1 MSCEMKVHLH
11 LLRLKPSC
19 CRCEVEARCRLIEAS
34 IDSID
39 TDAGISIRSI
49 LERLLGS

>member
-11 LLRLKPSC
+11 LSRLKPSC
-19 CRCEVEARCRLIEAS
+19 CRCEVDTRCRLIDA
-34 IDSID
+34 SID
-39 TDAGISIRSI
+39 TDAGIGIRSI